1 MPWGSPSHKQCSVK
15 VGDLCYGKTSSHLL
29 AKLYRASFLSWK
41 DKCLSAGVFPNDLAA
56 GCEGREKGMID
67 MEFPSLF
74 HLSAIEKCLNLNP
87 SDLDGGSR
95 GRGMG
100 AALRGAECCDLSCF
114 QLHVLLDLQQV
125 RYGGVD
131 AVGFCCGQP
140 RDNDEHVGI
149 KKPYLWFTAQQEWN
163 PPKSLVIT
171 FRGTWGNT
179 SFTCV
184 AIFASLWSSVVKLWT
199 MKPRRTGVT
208 PAARQT

>member
-1 MPWGSPSHKQCSVK
+1 MARQALTFLQNYTELLFS
-15 VGDLCYGKTSSHLL
+15 LGKTNVCQLVFSRTIWQQA
-29 AKLYRASFLSWK
+29 AK
-41 DKCLSAGVFPNDLAA
+41 
-56 GCEGREKGMID
+56 EKGMID

-125 RYGGVD
+125 CYGGVD

-149 KKPYLWFTAQQEWN
+149 KKPYLWFTAQQE
-163 PPKSLVIT
+163 
-171 FRGTWGNT
+171 
-179 SFTCV
+179 
-184 AIFASLWSSVVKLWT
+184 
-199 MKPRRTGVT
+199 
-208 PAARQT
+208 